1 MLCKMRCVKKF
12 NTKDGEAYSVLVPE
26 FGKAINI
33 KDKYQNVPL
42 AESAL
47 YLVEVEAMQKD
58 GKAFLAFNVL
68 APIG

>member
-1 MLCKMRCVKKF
+1 MLVKMRCVRKF
-12 NTKDGEAYSVLVPE
+12 NTKDGEAYSVLAPE
-26 FGKAINI
+26 FGKAINV

-47 YLVEVEAMQKD
+47 YLVEVEARQKD
-58 GKAFLAFNVL
+58 GKAFLTFNVL